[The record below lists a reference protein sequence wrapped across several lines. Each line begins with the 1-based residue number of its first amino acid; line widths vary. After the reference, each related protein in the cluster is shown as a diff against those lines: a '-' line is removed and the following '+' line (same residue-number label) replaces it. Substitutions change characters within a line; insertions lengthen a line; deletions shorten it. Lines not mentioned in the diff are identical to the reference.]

1 MVVRLF
7 ALFIMV
13 IGVGTELCSLIKD
26 YIVTMR
32 KTWKRGHTRKENI
45 MLFLN
50 LILSGIQMIFLTSSF
65 PYCMKLEEPSSFC
78 GKILLALRMSYMLII
93 LVRIFKVTI
102 YLKRNEKWGWAE
114 IKGYGLGVII
124 YLIIGLNTKVHKE
137 QSPKQ

>member
-1 MVVRLF
+1 MFPYKRLYRYNEENMEERPYKERKYYVVLKPY
-7 ALFIMV
+7 
-13 IGVGTELCSLIKD
+13 IKWNTD
-26 YIVTMR
+26 D
-32 KTWKRGHTRKENI
+32 
-45 MLFLN
+45 
-50 LILSGIQMIFLTSSF
+50 TSSF